1 MISAPARV
9 RLRRKEDGAMDDPCI
24 DWRARAVAA
33 EAMLAR
39 MELLVYSDRPTVQ
52 NPNGT
57 TWRDRAIRAEEEAQK
72 CRNVLPM
79 HISRIL
85 YAGEG

>member
-1 MISAPARV
+1 MISIPARV
-9 RLRRKEDGAMDDPCI
+9 RLLRKEDGAMEDPCV
-24 DWRARAVAA
+24 DWRARAIAA

-57 TWRDRAIRAEEEAQK
+57 TWRDRAITAEEEAQK
-72 CRNVLPM
+72 CRNVLPT
-79 HISRIL
+79 HIERIL

>member
-1 MISAPARV
+1 
-9 RLRRKEDGAMDDPCI
+9 
-24 DWRARAVAA
+24 
-33 EAMLAR
+33 MLAR

-57 TWRDRAIRAEEEAQK
+57 TWRDRAITAEEEAQK
-72 CRNVLPM
+72 CRNVLPT
-79 HISRIL
+79 HIERIL

>member
-1 MISAPARV
+1 
-9 RLRRKEDGAMDDPCI
+9 
-24 DWRARAVAA
+24 
-33 EAMLAR
+33 MLAR

-52 NPNGT
+52 NPNGM
-57 TWRDRAIRAEEEAQK
+57 TWRDRAIRAEDEAQK

>member
-1 MISAPARV
+1 
-9 RLRRKEDGAMDDPCI
+9 
-24 DWRARAVAA
+24 
-33 EAMLAR
+33 MLAR

-57 TWRDRAIRAEEEAQK
+57 TWRDRAIRAEAEAQK
-72 CRNVLPM
+72 CRNVLPT
-79 HISRIL
+79 HIERIL

>member
-1 MISAPARV
+1 MISIPARV
-9 RLRRKEDGAMDDPCI
+9 RLLRKEDGAMEDPCV

-72 CRNVLPM
+72 CRNVLPT
-79 HISRIL
+79 HIERIL
-85 YAGEG
+85 YASEG

>member
-1 MISAPARV
+1 MINIPARV
-9 RLRRKEDGAMDDPCI
+9 RLLRKEDGAMEDPCV

-52 NPNGT
+52 NPNGM

-72 CRNVLPM
+72 CRNVLPT
-79 HISRIL
+79 HIERIL

>member
-1 MISAPARV
+1 MINIPARV
-9 RLRRKEDGAMDDPCI
+9 RLLRKEDGAMEDPCV

-57 TWRDRAIRAEEEAQK
+57 TWRDRAIRAEEKAQK
-72 CRNVLPM
+72 CRNVLPT
-79 HISRIL
+79 HIERIL

>member
-1 MISAPARV
+1 
-9 RLRRKEDGAMDDPCI
+9 
-24 DWRARAVAA
+24 
-33 EAMLAR
+33 MLAR

-57 TWRDRAIRAEEEAQK
+57 TWRDRAIRAEEKAQK
-72 CRNVLPM
+72 CRNVLPT
-79 HISRIL
+79 HIERIL

>member
-1 MISAPARV
+1 
-9 RLRRKEDGAMDDPCI
+9 
-24 DWRARAVAA
+24 
-33 EAMLAR
+33 MLAR

>member
-1 MISAPARV
+1 
-9 RLRRKEDGAMDDPCI
+9 
-24 DWRARAVAA
+24 
-33 EAMLAR
+33 MLAR

-72 CRNVLPM
+72 CRNVLPT
-79 HISRIL
+79 HIARIM
-85 YAGEG
+85 YEGEG